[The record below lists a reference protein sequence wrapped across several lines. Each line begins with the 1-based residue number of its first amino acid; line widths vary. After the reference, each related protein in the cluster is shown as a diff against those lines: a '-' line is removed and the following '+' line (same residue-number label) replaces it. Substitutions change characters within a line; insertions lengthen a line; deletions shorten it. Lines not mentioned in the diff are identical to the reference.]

1 MTDDE
6 QNIFNNVVRIIND
19 GVTIS
24 GLEINSTRPIGRAIL
39 AADAELTALRARIEC
54 MEKERNLMIEGAH
67 ESAIK
72 RERLKE
78 AARGFVKDCHYCGGT
93 RTVAIRTSESR
104 LVKGRVEPMPDM
116 EREEPC
122 EYCGPTRAALDALKE
137 GK

>member
-1 MTDDE
+1 MMGR
-6 QNIFNNVVRIIND
+6 FPVVCD
-19 GVTIS
+19 CDH
-24 GLEINSTRPIGRAIL
+24 IGCCKPCPFCA
-39 AADAELTALRARIEC
+39 ALRARIEC

-137 GK
+137 GKG

>member
-1 MTDDE
+1 MTKH
-6 QNIFNNVVRIIND
+6 QVSCNVA
-19 GVTIS
+19 GC
-24 GLEINSTRPIGRAIL
+24 AICGDHPMEMDITY
-39 AADAELTALRARIEC
+39 ADTSPPCPSCAALRARIEC

-137 GK
+137 GKG